1 MQAGR
6 VHTDIKIDALA
17 LHRTATHT
25 HTTETDKQ
33 TQLQM
38 KMGKEEEKKK
48 KGKKPQIAS
57 TMALDAAAV
66 ATLQIFS
73 FN

>member
-1 MQAGR
+1 
-6 VHTDIKIDALA
+6 
-17 LHRTATHT
+17 
-25 HTTETDKQ
+25 
-33 TQLQM
+33 M

-57 TMALDAAAV
+57 TMALDAAAAAAV

-73 FN
+73 FNWLFNRQKTVQNVLNSNTNPSLVQFLWSFVSN